1 MYVFSIKFL
10 FRSNG
15 LNLSSQMF
23 PHTFGTNQSIGIFV
37 PELNHLCYDQG
48 VLWMWSLY
56 DRVLAPCTLYIQIS
70 CDTCV
75 YNCVG
80 VNLFKMSEYKNSRLV
95 FFWLFEDM
103 VLYTAPS
110 RCVSKVNNKNLKDFG
125 YFLVKRCFS
134 LFFVEVVG
142 TSPNFASNIKRILA
156 Y

>member
-1 MYVFSIKFL
+1 M

-15 LNLSSQMF
+15 PSLSSQMF

-37 PELNHLCYDQG
+37 RELNYLCNDQG

-56 DRVLAPCTLYIQIS
+56 DRDLAICILYIKIS
-70 CDTCV
+70 CDTYV

-80 VNLFKMSEYKNSRLV
+80 VNLFNISEYKNPRLV
-95 FFWLFEDM
+95 FFFLFEDM

-110 RCVSKVNNKNLKDFG
+110 RCVSKVNNKNLKDCG
-125 YFLVKRCFS
+125 YFLMKRYFS
-134 LFFVEVVG
+134 LFFVEVVD
-142 TSPNFASNIKRILA
+142 TSPNFASNIKRILL